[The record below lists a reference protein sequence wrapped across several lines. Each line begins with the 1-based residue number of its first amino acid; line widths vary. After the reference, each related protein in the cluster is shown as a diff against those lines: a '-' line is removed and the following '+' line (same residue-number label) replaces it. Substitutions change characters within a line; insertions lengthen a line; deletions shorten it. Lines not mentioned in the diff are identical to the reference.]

1 MGPSVF
7 NIAEILG
14 KQETLSRLIKAM
26 KFFENEFN

>member
-14 KQETLSRLIKAM
+14 KKETLSRLNKAM
-26 KFFENEFN
+26 KFFENELN